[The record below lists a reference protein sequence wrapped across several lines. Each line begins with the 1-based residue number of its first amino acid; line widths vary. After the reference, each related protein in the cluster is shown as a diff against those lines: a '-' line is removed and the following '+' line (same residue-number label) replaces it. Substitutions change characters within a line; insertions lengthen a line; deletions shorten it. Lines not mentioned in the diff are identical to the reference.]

1 MQIFKLTFLLLLFAA
16 FSATAQ
22 KPDIRLLSTKIAD
35 VLATMPA
42 QNKAQLDKSM
52 QSITDLKQD
61 GLITMISEFTA
72 PGTGDNTSLE
82 YALSAYASYVIQ
94 TGRET
99 ERKAAVA
106 AYCAGLDKVADSKN
120 KQFLIYELQR
130 FGKDDA
136 VACVEKYLG
145 DKDLGGPAARAL
157 AQIKTPLAQKALLK
171 ALPGSAGENQCSLV
185 EALGY
190 THTKTAV
197 AAITKLA
204 ATTEEEL
211 RKVSL
216 AALAKIGD
224 ASSAKLF
231 QSAAQ
236 KAGFTYDN
244 TNATSDYIL
253 YLEELAKT
261 NKALATQSATKLMAD
276 AARVKQLQT
285 RIAGLK
291 LLTDING
298 AKGLPLL
305 QAAMQDK
312 DIKYRGAALQFA
324 MPYQTAASNAL
335 WVKLLNTVSP
345 EAQVQLLSFVSKTA
359 DKTSLPAL
367 KKMMQSN
374 NEAVQL
380 AAIAAVAKAG
390 QQESLPAILS
400 GMQKGNAAIIEAS
413 KNALQQIKGDGV
425 SSAVASSL
433 AGATPAAKVALLS
446 VLEARSADNASASV
460 FAEINNSDPSVHQAA
475 VKALPS
481 VILQKDLPQIF
492 SLLAAATTGDQLFY
506 QQAIINATSGIKD
519 TAARTQIILEQI
531 AKEGNDKK
539 PLYFNVLSA
548 IGGSKALNELQ
559 AAFANGDDATKS
571 AAVTALSKASGASTA
586 RALYKIASTNAAYKE
601 TALNGYIDILGKAP
615 FTSDQKLLMLQDAME
630 LATTTKQKQT
640 ILDEAGSCKSFTAL
654 TFAGKYLDDPAVQQ
668 NAALAVLDIASAN
681 KDFSGDYVRNLLT
694 KTMGILNGRDADYQK
709 KAIQKYLDEMPKG
722 QEYVALFNGK
732 DLTGWK
738 GLVANPIA
746 RAKMSPDTLKAAQI
760 RADKIMQEGWVV
772 KDGLLVFTGHGENL
786 CTQKQYGDFEMLVDW
801 KITKDGDAGIYLR
814 GTPQVQVW
822 DTSRVDVGAQV
833 GSGGLYNNQKN
844 QSKPLMLAD
853 NAIGEWNTFHIIM
866 RGDKVTVYL
875 NGHLVTD
882 HTILENY
889 WDHTLPIFSKEQ
901 IELQAHGTYVAY
913 RNIYIRELTGSEKFE
928 LSAEEKKDGFKV
940 LFDGTNIDDWTG
952 NKVDYK
958 VDNGDLLIE
967 PKDGDHGN
975 LFTKNEYSN
984 FVYRFEFQLTPGANN
999 GVGIRAPLE
1008 GDAAYV
1014 GMEIQVLDNEAPIY
1028 KDLHVY
1034 QYHGSVYG
1042 VIPAKRGFLKPVG
1055 DWNYEEIFANG
1066 NHIKVTLNG
1075 EVILDGDIAEASK
1088 NGTADHNPHPGL
1100 KRTTGHIGFLG
1111 HGSIVRFR
1119 NIRVKEL

>member
-1 MQIFKLTFLLLLFAA
+1 MRIFKLVILFVLFAA
-16 FSATAQ
+16 FSAAAQ
-22 KPDIRLLSTKIAD
+22 TSDIRLLSTKIAD
-35 VLATMPA
+35 VLGTMPA
-42 QNKAQLDKSM
+42 QNKIQLDKSM

-61 GLITMISEFTA
+61 GLITMIGQFTA
-72 PGTGDNTSLE
+72 PGTGDNTALE

-94 TGRET
+94 TGKEIQRQ
-99 ERKAAVA
+99 AAVS
-106 AYCAGLDKVADSKN
+106 AYCAGLDKVAGSKN
-120 KQFLIYELQR
+120 KQFLIYQLQR

-136 VACVEKYLG
+136 VACIEKWLD

-171 ALPGSAGENQCSLV
+171 ALPGSAGDNQNSLI

-190 THTKTAV
+190 TQSKAAV

-204 ATTEEEL
+204 TTTNEQQ

-224 ASSAKLF
+224 ASSAKLL

-244 TNATSDYIL
+244 TNAASDYIL
-253 YLEELAKT
+253 YLQELTKT
-261 NKALATQSATKLMAD
+261 SKPLATKYAASLMAD
-276 AARVKQLQT
+276 AASAKQLQT

-298 AKGLPLL
+298 VKGLPLL

-312 DIKYRGAALQFA
+312 DIKYRGAALKFA
-324 MPYQTAASNAL
+324 VPYQTAATNVQ

-345 EAQVQLLSFVSKTA
+345 EAQVQLLSFVSKIE
-359 DKTSLPAL
+359 DKASLPAL
-367 KKMMQSN
+367 KKLMQSN

-380 AAIAAVAKAG
+380 AAIAAVAKVG

-400 GMQKGNAAIIEAS
+400 ILSKGNPATIEAA
-413 KNALQQIKGDGV
+413 KNALQQIKGDAV
-425 SSAVASSL
+425 STAVAGAL
-433 AGATPAAKVALLS
+433 AGATSAGKVALLS
-446 VLEARSADNASASV
+446 VLQARSADNAAANV
-460 FAEINNSDPSVHQAA
+460 FAEINNSDAAVHQAA

-519 TAARTQIILEQI
+519 TAARTQIILQQI
-531 AKEGNDKK
+531 AKESNDKK

-548 IGGSKALNELQ
+548 IGGSRALNELQ
-559 AAFANGDDATKS
+559 SAFANGDDATKA
-571 AAVTALSKASGASTA
+571 AAVNALSKASGASTA
-586 RALYKIASTNAAYKE
+586 RALYKIASTNAANKE
-601 TALNGYIDILGKAP
+601 TALNGYIHIIAKSKFPA
-615 FTSDQKLLMLQDAME
+615 DQKLLMLQDAME
-630 LATTTKQKQT
+630 LATTTKQKQD
-640 ILDEAGSCKSFTAL
+640 ILDEAGNCRSFTAL

-681 KDFSGDYVRNLLT
+681 KDFSGDITRNLLT

-709 KAIQKYLDEMPKG
+709 KAIQKYLDEMPKSE
-722 QEYVALFNGK
+722 EYVALFNGK
-732 DLTGWK
+732 DLTGWR
-738 GLVANPIA
+738 GLVANPIT
-746 RAKMSPDTLKAAQI
+746 RAKMNPDTLKAAQI
-760 RADKIMQEGWVV
+760 KADKVMQEGWVV

-786 CTQKQYGDFEMLVDW
+786 CTQKLYGDFEMLVDW

-814 GTPQVQVW
+814 GTPQVQIW

-844 QSKPLMLAD
+844 QSKPLVLAD

-875 NGHLVTD
+875 NGVLVTD

-913 RNIYIRELTGSEKFE
+913 RNIFIRELTGSEKFE
-928 LSAEEKKDGFKV
+928 LSAAEKKDGFKV
-940 LFDGTNIDDWTG
+940 LFDGTSIDNWTG

-958 VDNGDLLIE
+958 VDNNDLLID

-975 LFTKNEYSN
+975 LYTKDEYSN
-984 FVYRFEFQLTPGANN
+984 FIYRFEFQLTPGANN

-1014 GMEIQVLDNEAPIY
+1014 GMEIQVLDNEAPMY
-1028 KDLHVY
+1028 KDLHAY

-1042 VIPAKRGFLKPVG
+1042 VIAAKRGFLKPVG
-1055 DWNYEEIFANG
+1055 EWNAEEIIAAG

-1088 NGTADHNPHPGL
+1088 NGTADHNQHPGL